1 MKYLAFYAVMVAT
14 AHSVPGV
21 AWLTAAA
28 VIVVGCGDPRSPGCF
43 LAPPAVRWRR
53 A

>member
-28 VIVVGCGDPRSPGCF
+28 VIVVGC
-43 LAPPAVRWRR
+43 AVIRGLRDASSLR
-53 A
+53 LP